1 VVKVTHI
8 TGRSLTTSAAVLRA
22 EKVKMRQLFF
32 GEYTVE
38 LDESH
43 CQGLYRGHEPVGLS
57 DVPRRVLFILLEHR
71 PRPVAAK
78 KLLNELWHSG
88 ANPSNVAKQVRAL
101 RAAMRDER
109 GPGAYIRT
117 IKKEGYA
124 FVMPV
129 TESPADTGAV
139 TVANVPARVDDAGRA
154 SDRVTPAM
162 SKREWRLAQEKLIK
176 DFRGSCLHDLELLED
191 AIEECNSRIQL
202 IASHKRLRLHRR
214 FPHEPV
220 LVPPRS
226 AASGRWPQS
235 ADPDTEI
242 VSRTADLI
250 RYSRTTPVVV
260 NVGSY
265 SPSCMSVLQSIR
277 RRYGLEVRSDSED
290 LSGRQQILRL
300 AYDDEVDFLL
310 APHAPFLLVGD
321 YRALDY
327 RWITPVHAYE
337 QIVLRTPGPSR
348 GRKRKLLVY
357 KGGSPEEQL
366 MSRVGIPSSAEP
378 EMVGSLEKLLAK
390 VQDLAPGGLVIAW
403 EPLASGLESKHN
415 FKRLAEFRCWLSLY
429 CHKRWQ
435 SGAMRALKTQF
446 KQLFASE
453 WIYCLRNPQWAIEC
467 LAVQLRALEFF
478 AAGSGLRRSGLQET
492 DAFHARS

>member
-1 VVKVTHI
+1 
-8 TGRSLTTSAAVLRA
+8 
-22 EKVKMRQLFF
+22 MRQLFF
-32 GEYTVE
+32 GEYTAE

-43 CQGLYRGHEPVGLS
+43 CHGLYRGHEPVGLS
-57 DVPRRVLFILLEHR
+57 DVPRKVLFILLEHR

-78 KLLNELWHSG
+78 RLLNELWHSG

-101 RAAMRDER
+101 RMAMGDER
-109 GPGAYIRT
+109 EPGSYIRT

-129 TESPADTGAV
+129 TESLAETRAV
-139 TVANVPARVDDAGRA
+139 TASATAERVEIAA
-154 SDRVTPAM
+154 SIT
-162 SKREWRLAQEKLIK
+162 KREWRLAQEKLIK

-226 AASGRWPQS
+226 ASGRWTTS

-250 RYSRTTPVVV
+250 RYSRTAPIVV

-300 AYDDEVDFLL
+300 AYDDEADFLL

-337 QIVLRTPGPSR
+337 QIVLRTPGPVR

-378 EMVGSLEKLLAK
+378 EMVGSLEKLLEK

-403 EPLASGLESKHN
+403 EPLASGLESRHE

-453 WIYCLRNPQWAIEC
+453 WIYCLRNPEWAIEC
-467 LAVQLRALEFF
+467 LAVQLRALELF
-478 AAGSGLRRSGLQET
+478 AAGSGLRRSALQQAE
-492 DAFHARS
+492 AFHARA